1 MVLISC
7 NLQFFVDRVFI
18 VAPCVKRGRS
28 FSVIAISCKLHIL
41 IPFLQNFLLDGEED
55 GLCQWSFLQ
64 TIFLLFGLEVLEICH
79 GQSLQKQ
86 QQQSLTSPSPHWTC
100 LWYCRLGTS
109 GWPGF
114 GKISNIKTDLDED
127 KLKKRCIFAQVPTLP
142 AWSAVFWTQS
152 LKMMLFVSLSL
163 WKWCSHENNVQ
174 KGIQNCKFIW
184 PVKCSSTTWRDKLA
198 WPWTWSQR
206 WGVQA
211 DLEQTTFRYC
221 WKILL
226 IF

>member
-18 VAPCVKRGRS
+18 VAPCVKICRS

-41 IPFLQNFLLDGEED
+41 IPFLQNCLLDGEED

-100 LWYCRLGTS
+100 LWYCRLDTS

-127 KLKKRCIFAQVPTLP
+127 KLKKKGYFCSGANLAR
-142 AWSAVFWTQS
+142 
-152 LKMMLFVSLSL
+152 LKCCFLNTVSENDVVCEFICVETMFT
-163 WKWCSHENNVQ
+163 WK
-174 KGIQNCKFIW
+174 
-184 PVKCSSTTWRDKLA
+184 
-198 WPWTWSQR
+198 
-206 WGVQA
+206 
-211 DLEQTTFRYC
+211 
-221 WKILL
+221 
-226 IF
+226 

>member
-41 IPFLQNFLLDGEED
+41 IPFLQNCLLDGEED

-64 TIFLLFGLEVLEICH
+64 TTYISFIWAKSFENLPEP
-79 GQSLQKQ
+79 
-86 QQQSLTSPSPHWTC
+86 LTSPSPHWTC

-152 LKMMLFVSLSL
+152 LKIMLFCEFIFVEMMFT
-163 WKWCSHENNVQ
+163 WK
-174 KGIQNCKFIW
+174 
-184 PVKCSSTTWRDKLA
+184 
-198 WPWTWSQR
+198 
-206 WGVQA
+206 
-211 DLEQTTFRYC
+211 
-221 WKILL
+221 
-226 IF
+226 

>member
-18 VAPCVKRGRS
+18 VAPCVKICRS

-41 IPFLQNFLLDGEED
+41 IPFLQNCLLDGEED

-64 TIFLLFGLEVLEICH
+64 TIFLLFELKVFQNLPG
-79 GQSLQKQ
+79 
-86 QQQSLTSPSPHWTC
+86 SLTSPSPHWTC
-100 LWYCRLGTS
+100 LWYCRLDTS

-152 LKMMLFVSLSL
+152 LKMMLFVSLSV
-163 WKWCSHENNVQ
+163 WKRCSHENNVQ

-184 PVKCSSTTWRDKLA
+184 PVKCSSTTRRDQLA

-211 DLEQTTFRYC
+211 DLEQRTFRYR
-221 WKILL
+221 WKICSDKYLL
-226 IF
+226 APQVL